1 MGTSARK
8 ANDEWLLSTLEGLL
22 TPEQLSELKAS
33 REENYWVAAT
43 RHGWTTDDLI
53 VAALSKRFRMKVAD
67 LSQVSPQAKE
77 LVAEQLARKYSVL
90 PLQISDS
97 TLDIAT
103 SDPQNLD
110 CERTLEFA
118 LGRAIRMWLASPKK
132 ILERLDEVYRP
143 ENVIEKI
150 LEGVSGNYDIESITE
165 AEEESDLD
173 LGHAGA
179 ARPVIQLVDRIVAEG
194 IQSRA
199 SDIHLEPEESGI
211 AVRYRVDGVLRQAMV
226 LPKAAGIPLVSRVKI
241 MAQLDIADRLRPQD
255 GRARVA
261 VNGSRVDLRVS
272 TLPASHGEKIV
283 IRILDQRSTV
293 LSLDGLGMN
302 ADELERVRTLM
313 ALREGIILV
322 TGPTGSGKTTTL
334 YSILREISA
343 RGVNIVTVEDPVEYR
358 LQGIV
363 QVQVNEKAGLTFP
376 SALRSILRQDP
387 DVILVG
393 EVRDAETAQVAV
405 QASLT
410 GHLVLTTLHTIDA
423 VSSVA
428 RLMDIGVETYKIAA
442 AVKGVIAQR
451 LVRKLC
457 THCREPA
464 VEPIPERLKPW
475 FPDGSGMNRPVGC
488 SECLNTGYRG
498 RLALL
503 EVLISNPDVERR
515 IASADSAELLSQAA
529 RDGGMRG
536 LWESGVMHV
545 QKGFTTIDEL
555 IRVLGAPLESQV
567 PAPSGRAK
575 AAASAATAS
584 PESAEAPA
592 KSQDAPA
599 KRQDTPAKSHGAPV
613 KSDGA
618 SAESQDAPAESR
630 DAPAANRDAPAQDRD
645 APAEGRTK
653 APITPLSTP
662 VIPTPVVPSRRKS
675 NVRVRHSTPPSSFA
689 GGSFELM
696 DYGSA
701 DAKTTTHKV
710 LLVED
715 EDSLRRVLKDLLERE
730 GYTVFEA
737 ADGVKAL
744 SEVDRAAPDVI
755 VLDLN
760 LPLLDGYGVLS
771 HLRAHAATAEVPV
784 IVLTA
789 KGDEDS
795 EVRVFEF
802 GASDFLTKPFRP
814 RVLSARLHAL
824 LNRPKE

>member
-8 ANDEWLLSTLEGLL
+8 QNDEWLLTTLEGLL
-22 TPEQLSELKAS
+22 TGEQFAELKAS
-33 REENYWVAAT
+33 REGSFWEAAT
-43 RHGWTTDDLI
+43 RQGWTTDDRILES
-53 VAALSKRFRMKVAD
+53 LSQRFRMKLAD
-67 LSQVSPQAKE
+67 LGQVSQQAKE

-97 TLDIAT
+97 IVDIAT

-110 CERTLEFA
+110 CERTFAFA
-118 LGRAIRMWLASPKK
+118 LGRSVRMWLASPKR

-150 LEGVSGNYDIESITE
+150 LEGVSGNYDIESVS
-165 AEEESDLD
+165 EEVDESDLD

-199 SDIHLEPEESGI
+199 SDIHLEPEEGGI

-226 LPKAAGIPLVSRVKI
+226 LPKAAGVPLVSRVKI

-272 TLPASHGEKIV
+272 TLPAAHGEKVV

-293 LSLDGLGMN
+293 LSLDALGMN
-302 ADELERVRTLM
+302 PEELARVRTLM
-313 ALREGIILV
+313 QLREGIILV

-334 YSILREISA
+334 YSMLREISM

-393 EVRDAETAQVAV
+393 EVRDPETAQVAV

-423 VSSVA
+423 VSSVT
-428 RLMDIGVETYKIAA
+428 RLLDIGVETYKIAA
-442 AVKGVIAQR
+442 AVKGVMAQR

-457 THCREPA
+457 SRCRALA
-464 VEPIPERLKPW
+464 VEPVPERLKQW
-475 FPDGSGMNRPVGC
+475 FPDGSALYRSVGC
-488 SECLNTGYRG
+488 QECLSTGYHG
-498 RLALL
+498 RIALL
-503 EVLISNPDVERR
+503 EVLISNPEVERR
-515 IASADSAELLSQAA
+515 IASGETAERLAEAA

-536 LWESGVMHV
+536 LWESGVVHV
-545 QKGFTTIDEL
+545 LNGVTCVEEL
-555 IRVLGAPLESQV
+555 LRVLGPPLELQL
-567 PAPSGRAK
+567 PAPSSRAK
-575 AAASAATAS
+575 AATSASKVA
-584 PESAEAPA
+584 PEAAEAPT
-592 KSQDAPA
+592 KSQVAPPNA
-599 KRQDTPAKSHGAPV
+599 
-613 KSDGA
+613 
-618 SAESQDAPAESR
+618 R
-630 DAPAANRDAPAQDRD
+630 DAAAAGSRKP
-645 APAEGRTK
+645 T
-653 APITPLSTP
+653 ITPLSTP
-662 VIPTPVVPSRRKS
+662 VIPTAVVPPDRKAS
-675 NVRVRHSTPPSSFA
+675 VKTRHSTPTSSSFA

-696 DYGSA
+696 DGGGVA
-701 DAKTTTHKV
+701 AKATSRKV

-730 GYTVFEA
+730 GFTVFEA

-744 SEVDRAAPDVI
+744 SEVDRAAPDIV

-760 LPLLDGYGVLS
+760 LPLLDGYGVLA
-771 HLRAHAATAEVPV
+771 HLRGRAATKDLPV

-824 LNRPKE
+824 LNRDKE